1 MQLFVIG
8 GSGRTGKMVIEEA
21 LLRGHDV
28 TALVRDPSSMEAKDG
43 LKIFKGTPL
52 NKADIKAAFEASTNI
67 PSVVIVTLSAP
78 RTSDSPFAA
87 SISPPRLMADSNANI
102 IAVMKEFDVRKIVV
116 MQAFGVGDS
125 WPHMHFLLRMLM
137 KKSNMYLQYDD
148 HNLVDKEIRASDIN
162 YVLARPARLE
172 EGEAKAVKVYGNK
185 GMGIAMMAS
194 ITRESVANWL
204 VNAAEQKT
212 WDSQTP
218 VLAN

>member
-1 MQLFVIG
+1 MQIFVIG

-28 TALVRDPSSMEAKDG
+28 IALVREPSSIEAREG
-43 LKIFKGTPL
+43 LKLVKGTPL
-52 NKADIKAAFEASTNI
+52 NKADITAAFEASTKT
-67 PSVVIVTLSAP
+67 PSVVLVTLSAP
-78 RTSDSPFAA
+78 RRSDSPFSP

-102 IAVMKEFDVRKIVV
+102 ISVMKDFDVGKIVV

-137 KKSNMYLQYDD
+137 KKSNLYMQYDD
-148 HNLVDKEIRASDIN
+148 HNLVDKEVKASGMN

-172 EGEAKAVKVYGNK
+172 EGEVKTVKVFGNRGK
-185 GMGIAMMAS
+185 GIPMMAS

-204 VNAAEQKT
+204 VDAAERKT

-218 VLAN
+218 VLTN

>member
-1 MQLFVIG
+1 
-8 GSGRTGKMVIEEA
+8 
-21 LLRGHDV
+21 
-28 TALVRDPSSMEAKDG
+28 
-43 LKIFKGTPL
+43 
-52 NKADIKAAFEASTNI
+52 
-67 PSVVIVTLSAP
+67 
-78 RTSDSPFAA
+78 
-87 SISPPRLMADSNANI
+87 MADSNANI

-148 HNLVDKEIRASDIN
+148 HNLVDKEVKASGID

-172 EGEAKAVKVYGNK
+172 EGEAKPVKVYGDK
-185 GMGIAMMAS
+185 GKGVAMMAS

-204 VNAAEQKT
+204 VSAAVQKT

-218 VLAN
+218 VLTN